1 MKKLKLIFTLYKD
14 LGIVDGKQALLP
26 VTESGALYD
35 LITVY
40 VKDTATGETRY
51 LKDYTNTQFPGK
63 ALPQAKEFVY
73 SINKQLQELYD
84 FYDRIYAFKNALQ
97 ALSGDFDSKHAIIK
111 ELIKVSSKAINIH
124 LGCLIESN
132 EDVAYWYGGLCERI
146 DLKIETIAFWNPS
159 YLSQKEQ
166 ELSQMEKE
174 DL

>member
-51 LKDYTNTQFPGK
+51 VKDYTNTQFPGK
-63 ALPQAKEFVY
+63 ALPQAKEFVFG
-73 SINKQLQELYD
+73 INKQLQELYD
-84 FYDRIYAFKNALQ
+84 FYDRIHAFKNALQ
-97 ALSGDFDSKHAIIK
+97 ALSGDFASDHPIVK
-111 ELIKVSSKAINIH
+111 ELIKLSSKAIDSNMKA
-124 LGCLIESN
+124 LIS
-132 EDVAYWYGGLCERI
+132 DSDDIAYWIGLISEQL
-146 DLKIETIAFWNPS
+146 DLKIETMAFWNPS
-159 YLSQKEQ
+159 YTIQKEAELQ
-166 ELSQMEKE
+166 ELTKE

>member
-14 LGIVDGKQALLP
+14 LGIVEGKQALLP

-51 LKDYTNTQFPGK
+51 VKDYTNTQFPGK

-73 SINKQLQELYD
+73 GINKQLQELYD
-84 FYDRIYAFKNALQ
+84 FYDRIHAFKNALQ
-97 ALSGDFDSKHAIIK
+97 ALSADLITKHSIIREVLNNAPRTVGNQLP
-111 ELIKVSSKAINIH
+111 ELSY
-124 LGCLIESN
+124 
-132 EDVAYWYGGLCERI
+132 DVQYWHGVISEQL
-146 DLKIETIAFWNPS
+146 DLKIETMAFWNPS
-159 YLSQKEQ
+159 YTIQKEAELQ
-166 ELSQMEKE
+166 ELTKE